1 MIRAVYRDGAIQ
13 PLDDVP
19 AEWKEGKRL
28 EIREL
33 RDDEAENNSD
43 NWLGRLNAAAAKIP
57 QRVHDELAVALAEI
71 EAESKEHAR
80 REMEQFK

>member
-1 MIRAVYRDGAIQ
+1 MIRAIYREGAIQ

-33 RDDEAENNSD
+33 GEEEAENNSE
-43 NWLGRLNAAAAKIP
+43 NWLARLNAAAAKIP
-57 QRVHDELAVALAEI
+57 QRVHDELAVALIEI